1 MLTPNF
7 DPVPQNN
14 AWEHI
19 QHNKCMGIENKKPEY
34 SLFILKLIKTK
45 YHQLRAGCW
54 VKQLFLSNN
63 AMKKQSMKENREM

>member
-45 YHQLRAGCW
+45 YHQLRAGC
-54 VKQLFLSNN
+54 
-63 AMKKQSMKENREM
+63 